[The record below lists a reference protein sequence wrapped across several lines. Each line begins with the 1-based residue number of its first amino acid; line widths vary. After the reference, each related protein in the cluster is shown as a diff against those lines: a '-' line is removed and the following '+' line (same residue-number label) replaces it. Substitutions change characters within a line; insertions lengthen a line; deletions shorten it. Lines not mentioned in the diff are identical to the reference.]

1 MTAATHYAFSYL
13 LCSAAGFEQPTALVS
28 SLAALLP
35 DIDHPESLVG
45 RIFLPLSKYIQRRYG
60 HRTVTHSIFAILSV
74 SLALSPLLFLG
85 LLLQVGKFPTW
96 YAALVLAYAS
106 HIFIDL
112 FNKSGVRLFS
122 PFSQKEYISFRT
134 PELRVLVSSWQEYV
148 VLFVIVFLAFT
159 VSGEDFS
166 IHKAARTVG
175 RFFYKTYDAAVKDF
189 QENSQYLCIAHVDY
203 FDQIERRKVVED
215 LPVLTMYPEKAV
227 FLRNG
232 DRFVL
237 RKDYIEE
244 ITVDKSNKK
253 VTVKKLSGSDLSL
266 LRKVPPGSYITG
278 TVDIKNFIP
287 ELKSSEFLSIEK
299 RVDGALITL
308 KCASPHEIAGLV
320 NLDKEI
326 ERQLE
331 GLKRKLCSYQI
342 SQLRNEES
350 RVKKRIEILRD
361 KGLYDN
367 YGSINRLTSELK
379 KIQSKI
385 GTLEIKESMG
395 GDAEIEDKLS
405 KLANS
410 LILNIDINAFI
421 VLGKI

>member
-1 MTAATHYAFSYL
+1 
-13 LCSAAGFEQPTALVS
+13 
-28 SLAALLP
+28 
-35 DIDHPESLVG
+35 
-45 RIFLPLSKYIQRRYG
+45 
-60 HRTVTHSIFAILSV
+60 
-74 SLALSPLLFLG
+74 
-85 LLLQVGKFPTW
+85 
-96 YAALVLAYAS
+96 
-106 HIFIDL
+106 
-112 FNKSGVRLFS
+112 
-122 PFSQKEYISFRT
+122 
-134 PELRVLVSSWQEYV
+134 
-148 VLFVIVFLAFT
+148 
-159 VSGEDFS
+159 
-166 IHKAARTVG
+166 
-175 RFFYKTYDAAVKDF
+175 
-189 QENSQYLCIAHVDY
+189 
-203 FDQIERRKVVED
+203 
-215 LPVLTMYPEKAV
+215 MYPEKAV

-232 DRFVL
+232 ERFVL

-287 ELKSSEFLSIEK
+287 ELKSSEFMSIEK

-326 ERQLE
+326 ERELE

-367 YGSINRLTSELK
+367 YGSINRLTTELK

-395 GDAEIEDKLS
+395 GDADIMDKLS
-405 KLANS
+405 KLENGCS
-410 LILNIDINAFI
+410 FI
-421 VLGKI
+421 FDLYVFHL

>member
-1 MTAATHYAFSYL
+1 MTAGTHFAFSYL

-28 SLAALLP
+28 SLAALFP

-45 RIFLPLSKYIQRRYG
+45 RIFLPLSKYIQRKYG
-60 HRTVTHSIFAILSV
+60 HRTITHSIFAILAV
-74 SLALSPLLFLG
+74 SLALSPLLIVG

-96 YAALVLAYAS
+96 YAALVLAYSS
-106 HIFIDL
+106 HVFIDL
-112 FNKSGVRLFS
+112 FNKSGVRLFA

-159 VSGEDFS
+159 VSGEAFS

-232 DRFVL
+232 ERFVL

-244 ITVDKSNKK
+244 ITVDKSEKK
-253 VTVKKLSGSDLSL
+253 VTVKKLSGSGLSL
-266 LRKVPPGSYITG
+266 LRQVPPGSYITG

-287 ELKSSEFLSIEK
+287 DLKSSEFMSIEK
-299 RVDGALITL
+299 RVDGAIITL

-320 NLDKEI
+320 NLDKVI
-326 ERQLE
+326 ERELE

-350 RVKKRIEILRD
+350 RIKKRIEILRD

-385 GTLEIKESMG
+385 GTLEIKESIG
-395 GDAEIEDKLS
+395 GDADAVYKLE
-405 KLANS
+405 
-410 LILNIDINAFI
+410 
-421 VLGKI
+421 KIRDGLSVVFDVYFYLM

>member
-1 MTAATHYAFSYL
+1 
-13 LCSAAGFEQPTALVS
+13 
-28 SLAALLP
+28 
-35 DIDHPESLVG
+35 
-45 RIFLPLSKYIQRRYG
+45 
-60 HRTVTHSIFAILSV
+60 
-74 SLALSPLLFLG
+74 
-85 LLLQVGKFPTW
+85 
-96 YAALVLAYAS
+96 
-106 HIFIDL
+106 
-112 FNKSGVRLFS
+112 
-122 PFSQKEYISFRT
+122 
-134 PELRVLVSSWQEYV
+134 
-148 VLFVIVFLAFT
+148 
-159 VSGEDFS
+159 
-166 IHKAARTVG
+166 
-175 RFFYKTYDAAVKDF
+175 
-189 QENSQYLCIAHVDY
+189 
-203 FDQIERRKVVED
+203 
-215 LPVLTMYPEKAV
+215 MYPEKGF

-232 DRFVL
+232 ERFVL

-253 VTVKKLSGSDLSL
+253 VTVKNSPAPIFPSSQ
-266 LRKVPPGSYITG
+266 G
-278 TVDIKNFIP
+278 TAWIVHYGTIDIKNFIP
-287 ELKSSEFLSIEK
+287 DLKSSEFMSIEK

-326 ERQLE
+326 EREIE

-395 GDAEIEDKLS
+395 GDAEIEEKLS
-405 KLANS
+405 KLENS
-410 LILNIDINAFI
+410 CILNIDLN
-421 VLGKI
+421 VVSL

>member
-13 LCSAAGFEQPTALVS
+13 LCSAAGFEQSTALA

-35 DIDHPESLVG
+35 DIDHPESLIG
-45 RIFLPLSKYIQRRYG
+45 RVFLPLSKYIQRKYG
-60 HRTVTHSIFAILSV
+60 HRTVTHSVFAILIV
-74 SLALSPLLFLG
+74 ALALSPLLVLG

-96 YAALVLAYAS
+96 YAALVLAYSS

-159 VSGEDFS
+159 VSGEAFS

-175 RFFYKTYDAAVKDF
+175 RFFYQTYDSAVKDF
-189 QENSQYLCIAHVDY
+189 QDNSQYLCIARVDY

-215 LPVLTMYPEKAV
+215 LPVLTMYPENAV

-232 DRFVL
+232 ERFIL
-237 RKDYIEE
+237 RKEYINE
-244 ITVDKSNKK
+244 ITVDRTEKK
-253 VTVKKLSGSDLSL
+253 VSVKKLSGADLSL
-266 LRKVPPGSYITG
+266 LRGVPPGSYISG
-278 TVDIKNFIP
+278 TIDIKNFIP
-287 ELKSSEFLSIEK
+287 EIKPNNFMTIEK

-308 KCASPHEIAGLV
+308 KCASPHEIAGLM

-326 ERQLE
+326 ERELE

-342 SQLRNEES
+342 SQLRIEES

-395 GDAEIEDKLS
+395 GDVEIENSLS
-405 KLANS
+405 KLVNGCFFVIDLYIFS
-410 LILNIDINAFI
+410 L
-421 VLGKI
+421 